1 VLQQLLPAG
10 AFVFLLAFARLGAI
24 LMVMPGIG
32 EAYVAPPVRL
42 ALALALTLT
51 VSPSIAPGL
60 PALPGSPFGLLF
72 LVGVEIVIGLFVGGI
87 ARLLIT
93 SLQVAGN
100 IISLQSGLGSA
111 MFFDPNQ
118 GAQGAAFANFMTLV
132 GVTCIF
138 AADLHLLLLR
148 AAVDS
153 YSLFPVGR
161 ALPSGE
167 FAELAGRMV
176 ADSFLLGVQISAPF
190 LVYGLIFNV
199 GLGLLN
205 RLMPTLQVFFI
216 MTPIQIVVALGL
228 FALTLSAG
236 TAWFLDHFEESGAAL
251 LARS

>member
-1 VLQQLLPAG
+1 MLQQLLPAG
-10 AFVFLLAFARLGAI
+10 GFVFLLAFARLGAI

-32 EAYVAPPVRL
+32 EVYVSPAIRL
-42 ALALALTLT
+42 SLALALTLA
-51 VSPSIAPGL
+51 VASSVAPGL
-60 PALPGSPFGLLF
+60 LALPSNPFGLLF
-72 LVGVEIVIGLFVGGI
+72 LIGVEVIIGLFVGGI

-100 IISLQSGLGSA
+100 IIALQSGLGSA
-111 MFFDPNQ
+111 SFFDPNQ
-118 GAQGAAFANFMTLV
+118 GAQGSAFANFMTLA
-132 GVTCIF
+132 GVTSVF
-138 AADLHLLLLR
+138 VADMHLLLLR

-153 YSLFPVGR
+153 YTLFPVGR

-176 ADSFLLGVQISAPF
+176 ADSFLLGTQIAAPF
-190 LVYGLIFNV
+190 LVYGLVFNV

-205 RLMPTLQVFFI
+205 RLMPSLQVFFI

-236 TAWFLDHFEESGAAL
+236 TAWFLDHFEESGSAL

>member
-1 VLQQLLPAG
+1 MLQQLLPAG
-10 AFVFLLAFARLGAI
+10 GFVFLLAFARLGAI

-32 EAYVAPPVRL
+32 EVYVSPAIRL
-42 ALALALTLT
+42 SLALALTLA
-51 VSPSIAPGL
+51 VASSVAPGL
-60 PALPGSPFGLLF
+60 LALPSNPFGLL
-72 LVGVEIVIGLFVGGI
+72 LLIDVEVIIGLFVGGI

-100 IISLQSGLGSA
+100 IIALQSGLGSA
-111 MFFDPNQ
+111 SFFDPNQ

-132 GVTCIF
+132 GVTSIF
-138 AADLHLLLLR
+138 VADMHLLLR

-153 YSLFPVGR
+153 YTLFPVGR

-176 ADSFLLGVQISAPF
+176 ADSFLLGTQIAAPF
-190 LVYGLIFNV
+190 LVYGLVFNV

-205 RLMPTLQVFFI
+205 RLMPSLQVFFI

-236 TAWFLDHFEESGAAL
+236 TAWFLDHFEESGSAL